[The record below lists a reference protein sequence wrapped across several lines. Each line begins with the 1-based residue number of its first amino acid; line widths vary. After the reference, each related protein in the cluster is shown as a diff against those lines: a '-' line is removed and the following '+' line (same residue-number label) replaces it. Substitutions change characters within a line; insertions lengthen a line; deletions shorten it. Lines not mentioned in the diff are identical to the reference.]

1 MVYLRKDFRRS
12 GLAKSL
18 LDMVAKFAW
27 DIGVTQLELTVSVEN
42 PVAISFYRRE
52 GFGETGRIPAG
63 FIHEGREIDDVLMV
77 RRLAI
82 QPLGTKS
89 RRA

>member
-1 MVYLRKDFRRS
+1 
-12 GLAKSL
+12 
-18 LDMVAKFAW
+18 
-27 DIGVTQLELTVSVEN
+27 
-42 PVAISFYRRE
+42 VAISFYRRE